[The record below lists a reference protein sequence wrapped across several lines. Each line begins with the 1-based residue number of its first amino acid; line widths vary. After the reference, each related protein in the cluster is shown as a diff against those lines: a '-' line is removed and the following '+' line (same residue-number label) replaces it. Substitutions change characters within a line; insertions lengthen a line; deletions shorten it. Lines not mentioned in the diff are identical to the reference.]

1 MSIGSA
7 FFCFHFLSKTRWKL
21 PLFATTRPIID
32 INGVAMTVVVGV
44 IIDKLVF
51 VFTSKGRYIKSYNT
65 LLVSRMKEVDLVY
78 FHFSFN
84 LYFLFN
90 LFL

>member
-65 LLVSRMKEVDLVY
+65 LSRMKEVDLVY

-84 LYFLFN
+84 LYFLFD